1 LEQNKDI
8 DQFDIPLAKRTYLNN
23 PNSILLKKLLIF
35 SPFLFLIFSVVA
47 LRFIRNVE
55 LIPLNNLK
63 FQVER
68 NHDARIL
75 GHLPYNETPKEK
87 LVLIEPNIEVH
98 MDMRDS
104 LLKMRE
110 QAKKDG
116 IYLVFLSGY
125 RSINLQNDIFYS
137 LKSIRNQEAAE
148 RARVSAPPGYSE
160 HSTGF
165 AIDIGDATQR
175 ETDFETGFENTD
187 AFRWLIKN
195 AAKFHFKLSFNKDN
209 KYIDYEPWH
218 WRYEGSIEALKGK
231 CNFGPHRDDVEFL
244 INNVSIRKYG
254 SSGQQR
260 TFILALKMAELDLL
274 TKTLNVPPMLI
285 LDDVLAE
292 LDLTRQNMLLNSV
305 GKDSQCFISATHL
318 DKFNQSFLG
327 SSQMIHL

>member
-1 LEQNKDI
+1 LELNKDI

-35 SPFLFLIFSVVA
+35 STFIFLIFSIAA

-55 LIPLNNLK
+55 LIPLNNNLK
-63 FQVER
+63 FQVEG

-75 GHLPYNETPKEK
+75 GHLPYKETPKEK

-98 MDMRDS
+98 IDMRDS
-104 LLKMRE
+104 LMKMKE
-110 QAKKDG
+110 EAKKDG

-175 ETDFETGFENTD
+175 ETDFETDFENTD

-218 WRYEGSIEALKGK
+218 WRYEGSIEALKVFESA
-231 CNFGPHRDDVEFL
+231 N
-244 INNVSIRKYG
+244 RK
-254 SSGQQR
+254 
-260 TFILALKMAELDLL
+260 L
-274 TKTLNVPPMLI
+274 
-285 LDDVLAE
+285 
-292 LDLTRQNMLLNSV
+292 
-305 GKDSQCFISATHL
+305 
-318 DKFNQSFLG
+318 
-327 SSQMIHL
+327 

>member
-1 LEQNKDI
+1 MELNKDI

-23 PNSILLKKLLIF
+23 PNSTLLKKLLIF

-47 LRFIRNVE
+47 LR
-55 LIPLNNLK
+55 LIKNIEIGSLDNLN
-63 FQVER
+63 FQAQI
-68 NHDARIL
+68 NHDRRIL
-75 GHLPYNETPKEK
+75 GHLPYAEISKEK

-98 MDMRDS
+98 IDMRDS

-110 QAKKDG
+110 EAKKDG

-137 LKSIRNQEAAE
+137 LKSFRNQEAAE

-175 ETDFETGFENTD
+175 ETDFETVFENTD
-187 AFRWLIKN
+187 AFSWLIKN

-218 WRYEGSIEALKGK
+218 WRYEGSIEALKVFESS
-231 CNFGPHRDDVEFL
+231 N
-244 INNVSIRKYG
+244 RK
-254 SSGQQR
+254 
-260 TFILALKMAELDLL
+260 L
-274 TKTLNVPPMLI
+274 
-285 LDDVLAE
+285 
-292 LDLTRQNMLLNSV
+292 
-305 GKDSQCFISATHL
+305 
-318 DKFNQSFLG
+318 
-327 SSQMIHL
+327 

>member
-1 LEQNKDI
+1 MELNKDI

-23 PNSILLKKLLIF
+23 PNSTLLKKLLIF
-35 SPFLFLIFSVVA
+35 SPFLSLIFSVAA
-47 LRFIRNVE
+47 LGFIRNVE

-63 FQVER
+63 FEVRR

-87 LVLIEPNIEVH
+87 LVLIEPYIEVH

-110 QAKKDG
+110 EAKKDG

-165 AIDIGDATQR
+165 AIDIGDASQR
-175 ETDFETGFENTD
+175 ETDFEIDFENTN

-195 AAKFHFKLSFNKDN
+195 AARFHFKLSFNKDN

-218 WRYEGSIEALKGK
+218 WRYEGSIEALKVFESS
-231 CNFGPHRDDVEFL
+231 N
-244 INNVSIRKYG
+244 RK
-254 SSGQQR
+254 
-260 TFILALKMAELDLL
+260 L
-274 TKTLNVPPMLI
+274 
-285 LDDVLAE
+285 
-292 LDLTRQNMLLNSV
+292 
-305 GKDSQCFISATHL
+305 
-318 DKFNQSFLG
+318 
-327 SSQMIHL
+327 

>member
-1 LEQNKDI
+1 LELNKDI

-23 PNSILLKKLLIF
+23 PNSTLLKKLLIF
-35 SPFLFLIFSVVA
+35 SPFLFLLFSLVA

-68 NHDARIL
+68 NRDARIL
-75 GHLPYNETPKEK
+75 GHLPYQEIPKEK

-98 MDMRDS
+98 IDMRDS

-110 QAKKDG
+110 EAKKDG

-125 RSINLQNDIFYS
+125 RSINLQNEIFYS
-137 LKSIRNQEAAE
+137 LKSIRNQEASE

-175 ETDFETGFENTD
+175 ETDFETEFENTD
-187 AFRWLIKN
+187 AFKWLIKN
-195 AAKFHFKLSFNKDN
+195 AAKFHFKLSFTKDN

-218 WRYEGSIEALKGK
+218 WRYEGSIEALKVFESS
-231 CNFGPHRDDVEFL
+231 N
-244 INNVSIRKYG
+244 RK
-254 SSGQQR
+254 S
-260 TFILALKMAELDLL
+260 
-274 TKTLNVPPMLI
+274 
-285 LDDVLAE
+285 
-292 LDLTRQNMLLNSV
+292 
-305 GKDSQCFISATHL
+305 
-318 DKFNQSFLG
+318 
-327 SSQMIHL
+327 

>member
-1 LEQNKDI
+1 LELNKDI

-23 PNSILLKKLLIF
+23 PNSTLLKKLLIF
-35 SPFLFLIFSVVA
+35 SPFLFLFFSFAA

-98 MDMRDS
+98 IDMRDS

-110 QAKKDG
+110 EAKKDG

-125 RSINLQNDIFYS
+125 RSVNLQNDIFYS
-137 LKSIRNQEAAE
+137 LKSIRNQEASE

-175 ETDFETGFENTD
+175 ETDFETEFENTD
-187 AFRWLIKN
+187 AFRWLIKH
-195 AAKFHFKLSFNKDN
+195 AAKFHFKLSFSKNN

-218 WRYEGSIEALKGK
+218 WRYEGSIEALKVFESS
-231 CNFGPHRDDVEFL
+231 N
-244 INNVSIRKYG
+244 RKYK
-254 SSGQQR
+254 S
-260 TFILALKMAELDLL
+260 
-274 TKTLNVPPMLI
+274 N
-285 LDDVLAE
+285 
-292 LDLTRQNMLLNSV
+292 
-305 GKDSQCFISATHL
+305 
-318 DKFNQSFLG
+318 
-327 SSQMIHL
+327 

>member
-1 LEQNKDI
+1 MELNKDI
-8 DQFDIPLAKRTYLNN
+8 DQIDIPLAKRTYLNN
-23 PNSILLKKLLIF
+23 PNSTLLKKLLIF
-35 SPFLFLIFSVVA
+35 SPFLFLIFSFA
-47 LRFIRNVE
+47 SLRFIRNVE
-55 LIPLNNLK
+55 LIPLDNLK

-68 NHDARIL
+68 DHDARIL
-75 GHLPYNETPKEK
+75 GHLPYDETPKEK

-104 LLKMRE
+104 LLEMRE
-110 QAKKDG
+110 EAKKDG

-175 ETDFETGFENTD
+175 ETDFETDFENTD
-187 AFRWLIKN
+187 AFRWLIRN

-218 WRYEGSIEALKGK
+218 WRYEGSIEALKVFESA
-231 CNFGPHRDDVEFL
+231 N
-244 INNVSIRKYG
+244 RK
-254 SSGQQR
+254 
-260 TFILALKMAELDLL
+260 L
-274 TKTLNVPPMLI
+274 
-285 LDDVLAE
+285 
-292 LDLTRQNMLLNSV
+292 
-305 GKDSQCFISATHL
+305 
-318 DKFNQSFLG
+318 
-327 SSQMIHL
+327 